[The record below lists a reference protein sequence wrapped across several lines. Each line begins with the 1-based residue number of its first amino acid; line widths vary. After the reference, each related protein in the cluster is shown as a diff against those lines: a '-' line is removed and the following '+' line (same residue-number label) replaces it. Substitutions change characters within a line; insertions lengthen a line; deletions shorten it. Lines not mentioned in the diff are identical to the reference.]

1 MNVIKLKVD
10 FTKREIWQEGVN
22 IVENDYNSTKIVFEF
37 DKEYSG
43 RKVFEMAK
51 PNTTEA
57 IFVSEI
63 IDNEV
68 ILVGKSEV
76 KDSRGYIKYV
86 DNEENIYWYDK
97 ENNKIYDEEGIEQ
110 TEIALEDLTK
120 VLVNASIFSEEGKY
134 PFEISLYDGDS
145 KLTSMHELLPVTKE
159 YVKVGNEQIAD
170 KLPIFDQL
178 IAELNLEKEEVNNI
192 NITSNKE
199 GRITTVVITKKD
211 GTKETTHI
219 LDGIGIE
226 SIEKTSTE
234 GLVDTYTITYTNEE
248 TQDFDVTNGTTFT
261 PSVDEN
267 GNISWSNDGGK
278 ENPQTRNIK
287 GDKGDT
293 GAGVKTGGTT
303 GQVLKKNSNTD
314 FDTKWEKINYNE
326 LEGTENISKF
336 TNDSN
341 YQTGT
346 EVANKIGEH
355 NQSGTAHLDIRQLIN
370 LINALIPTQASPTN
384 QVGDKDFINSS
395 LNSITAFYITKNA
408 NGDQFDSKE
417 ELDETTT
424 FYSGGE
430 VRVPTRNDYCVVL
443 SDESKQDPI
452 TLENPTTRYI
462 YQNGQWEYQYTVNK
476 TALTAAQLAAINSGI
491 TQALVTQIGT
501 NQTNIQNLNNNKEDK
516 SNKVSSVNSDSTH
529 QQYPT
534 AKCLYDLVG
543 NINEVLATLT
553 TVGGV

>member
-1 MNVIKLKVD
+1 MNIIKINVD
-10 FTKREIWQEGVN
+10 FTNREIDREGVYL
-22 IVENDYNSTKIVFEF
+22 VENDYNSTKVVFTF
-37 DKEYSG
+37 DKEYEG
-43 RKVFEMAK
+43 RKVFEIAK
-51 PNTTEA
+51 PDTTEA
-57 IFVSEI
+57 IFAKEI
-63 IDNEV
+63 VNNEV
-68 ILVGKSEV
+68 ILVGE
-76 KDSRGYIKYV
+76 D
-86 DNEENIYWYDK
+86 ENH
-97 ENNKIYDEEGIEQ
+97 NP
-110 TEIALEDLTK
+110 
-120 VLVNASIFSEEGKY
+120 ASIFAKKGDY
-134 PFEISLYDGDS
+134 PFEVSLYEGDS
-145 KLTSMHELLPVTKE
+145 KLTSMGGLLTVAME
-159 YVKVGNEQIAD
+159 NVKVGDEQVSD

-211 GTKETTHI
+211 GTTETTHI

-226 SIEKTSTE
+226 SIEKTATE

-267 GNISWSNDGGK
+267 GNISWTNDGEK
-278 ENPQTRNIK
+278 ENPETRNIK
-287 GDKGDT
+287 GEKGDT
-293 GAGVKTGGTT
+293 GAGVKAGGTT

-314 FDTKWEKINYNE
+314 YDTKWEKINYNE

-346 EVANKIGEH
+346 EVANSIGEH

-408 NGDQFDSKE
+408 QGEQFNSKA
-417 ELDETTT
+417 ELLATTV

-430 VRVPTRNDYCVVL
+430 VRVPTRNDYCAVL
-443 SDESKQDPI
+443 SDESKQDPV

-491 TQALVTQIGT
+491 TQALVALIST
-501 NQTNIQNLNNNKEDK
+501 NQTNIATILADYIKSTDYASSSKGGVIK
-516 SNKVSSVNSDSTH
+516 SNSSYGTGVSSGFLQAGTKTYD
-529 QQYPT
+529 QYKNAYASLFISKGT
-534 AKCLYDLVG
+534 LENVLANRIG
-543 NINEVLATLT
+543 NIDAILATLT
-553 TVGGV
+553 TVGGA